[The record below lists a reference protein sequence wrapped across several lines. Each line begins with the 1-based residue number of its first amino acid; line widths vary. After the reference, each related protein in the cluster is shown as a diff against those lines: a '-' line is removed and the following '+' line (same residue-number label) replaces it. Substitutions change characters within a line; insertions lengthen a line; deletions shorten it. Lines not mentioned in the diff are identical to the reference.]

1 MLLQFGKGRRPL
13 LVDFSLNVAPAFLTR
28 SCVVVSD
35 DPALINKLTFQKL
48 INRPP
53 MFGPTM
59 FINLSVQH
67 IFSLYIN
74 LFRIHYGNNNVS
86 GCSEYINFLRQ
97 DKSHDFSPNLCFLP
111 HILSHL
117 CIPWLIHVKLYF
129 CPRNDLYRVRWDVKL
144 THYALLLRCLM

>member
-67 IFSLYIN
+67 IFSLYIST
-74 LFRIHYGNNNVS
+74 Y
-86 GCSEYINFLRQ
+86 SESTTEIITLAAARNISIFS

>member
-53 MFGPTM
+53 MFGPTT

-97 DKSHDFSPNLCFLP
+97 VPRLFPEFMLSTSHPQPS
-111 HILSHL
+111 
-117 CIPWLIHVKLYF
+117 LYSLAY
-129 CPRNDLYRVRWDVKL
+129 PR
-144 THYALLLRCLM
+144 

>member
-67 IFSLYIN
+67 IFSLYISTYSESTTEIITLAAARN
-74 LFRIHYGNNNVS
+74 ISIFSDKTSPTTFPQIYAFYLTSSAIFVFPGLSTLSFISAPEMTYIVS
-86 GCSEYINFLRQ
+86 GGMLN
-97 DKSHDFSPNLCFLP
+97 
-111 HILSHL
+111 
-117 CIPWLIHVKLYF
+117 
-129 CPRNDLYRVRWDVKL
+129 
-144 THYALLLRCLM
+144 